1 MPDIKEALR
10 DFVATSNSGKYTDEK
25 TLLSK
30 FPELKG
36 YDVNALRDFV
46 ATSNSGKYKSEDE
59 LFSKFP
65 EFNPAPPP
73 TTEPTSQPR
82 NKVAEMLNQPT
93 SQDIQREKRGIS
105 EVPKEVPSGTKTPQ
119 MGVPVETAKKQVE
132 TEQKQKVKRQEESA
146 FIGVQQDQK
155 AKNLD
160 ANQYFTEKSDNIA
173 NYLNEESKVEYNFLK
188 ALETYG
194 REVDEL
200 TARTQATGNP
210 QTQADLQK
218 AKFNKYKAQVELE
231 KFTKQRNA
239 KIDEQINSLSNMIQ
253 NVQEMGGN
261 DDKIPGMQESI
272 KKLQGEKEN
281 YLQNPDQKIMSVFS
295 ANKQDMDEF
304 KVPGNTPRERVKN
317 YALIVNRQIEEIDEK
332 IKTKFPGEPLEEPS
346 WTGGYKMAT
355 RSPEL
360 EDLWRRKMELIPK
373 MQALAQVALVDRLP
387 QKNTGGF
394 FGAMT
399 DQLKKELL
407 PDKFTQRNLEDMDI
421 QDVGAFI
428 EQNQIAMGLSDEMIK
443 QSALKGTADYQKPTE
458 FFSSEGIGGLF
469 GTSLSLA
476 MPFGIAGKVTKV
488 AKLPKAIQAISTA
501 AQATKYGKHL
511 VPIIKAS
518 EQGIKYAAAE
528 PFIKQEEL
536 KDEAN
541 FLSGFLGAILSKPV
555 EKALSATN
563 IQAMI
568 SKMFGD
574 KAPIV
579 VNQITKF
586 GNRLANS
593 FGEYS
598 SEVGESIGSIVKTY
612 TETKDFAE
620 LKKSL
625 NDQFGSLEPNMELFV
640 GSVVMGFFMGS
651 GTGIGDAAINKS
663 KEIYA
668 AMPPEQQKTA
678 DEILKQFKDDL
689 ETSEVNAKRQEIA
702 EGETAPKVEEITEV
716 DLQNK
721 QAAIEVIQSPTTSI
735 KEKAE
740 AAKVVRDIEAKEREV
755 AITEKA
761 LEKGPLEEGEVV
773 KEEVVD
779 EELNKTPTDT
789 KEEAVVSES
798 ELNKETPTDGN
809 VDADGNIKIKGFR
822 SEFNAPSK
830 FTQKSEGTYI
840 ALDAPFENTGITGE
854 KIADATQTSNVEISI
869 NPEKVF
875 DPERLLDGTKTTEE
889 QKSKVEDA
897 FFEAVKKSGV
907 KGGSKEMAKLRS
919 DVLKSFGYEGEV
931 GAIYPEES
939 KSPRELIVFDKTK
952 ESTPTPPT
960 AQETPILKEE
970 AKIDNKIEETPQKVE
985 EVVSGDV
992 LIESIDKKDENYDS
1006 IEDAVRGKNFIKQK
1020 VSIDEIVAKDK
1031 DLQEYLSDNKPTKG
1045 RKIEKAIIVGDISRG
1060 GETQKGGVIDGFHR
1074 IAQAIANGETEIEA
1088 FVEQSTTPIQNTPP
1102 QTSLSEQKSETKV
1115 ETPKKESLKQQK
1127 PKTKAEIKAEKE
1139 AEIKDRLLDRLA
1151 AYNNLSTYQQNTQKN
1166 RDEIVD
1172 IIGVA
1177 SKYKFTIADANVKST
1192 KQSKKYELFKDGKKQ
1207 TRTKV
1212 ATETTKAT
1220 PEQIK
1225 VAERLIEKD
1234 MVTLWDGSP
1243 YTPHLDAVSYGI
1255 TWQQIRKGEQDI
1267 KAGKVDSVP
1276 ARKLIEALNQI
1287 ESDGIVNIVSGSG
1300 SMMQRDG
1307 YKLSEARQAMR
1318 EIPELTDAD
1327 IEEINA
1333 NEEALAK
1340 EYDEWLSNLTE
1351 EEQLN
1356 ILEENESR
1364 NQSDVGQNVK
1374 SRESQKDVPNEEDG
1388 AGGSAEEKVV
1398 NPLKDVE
1405 STAKA
1410 LDGITTPEL
1419 EETVGT
1425 VYHATLSKFDE
1436 FDESFLGSNTKAESA
1451 KEGFFFAT
1459 NPEVAISYASKANE
1473 KRQNLLEKSEVAQQ
1487 KIIDAIGMDYKDY
1500 NRAKGKYKID
1510 MGSSESEIAKN
1521 QKIIDEAMKDIDA
1534 FDLYDMSFK
1543 YEPIWTENKIS
1554 DSGSLKKVVLEIKNP
1569 LIYDFEGEKYR
1580 DKSFAEIIKEAKA
1593 QGHDG
1598 VILKNTYDGNNP
1610 YANDIKTDIHVVF
1623 NKKQITPAPKAIS
1636 EAYHKAKKD
1645 GSNPKLVK
1653 AVEDAIS
1660 QSQEQALKDTIA
1672 KELNK
1677 SANELGVFK
1686 DIISKLESLKID
1698 TKNTL
1703 SSFGLLPE
1711 TWNTAIDIVIGVV
1724 KLSGAT
1730 AESVRKGIAK
1740 AVEYINSTEDK
1751 DKFQKED
1758 FEAFVFEKL
1767 AEETSATKEPPMTP
1781 KEVDEYQDQK
1791 VKEITSEVPQETT
1804 TDEDKEPRKREKA
1817 LLNRA
1822 FRGVTN
1828 QQMKDAIAKHDL
1840 EYFQE
1845 SWSTAKAIAND
1856 FINEVG
1862 LDNALDA
1869 VRRGMVVGAPAAY
1882 IWSANIDEVGRQIAA
1897 TSDEQ
1902 TIKDLQEIQ
1911 SELLEEFGV
1920 QTKKGGQFIAALRDI
1935 YANSDFGYDTEYQI
1949 KKFKDTNGGEIPKEV
1964 EEKMRKLGKEYDAIK
1979 AKLEETEKKLK
1990 EVEEKQAVV
1999 DIAQDIARKKQIEKQ
2014 QSISEKGRKIAEK
2027 IREGKVSRPS
2037 MFLSSSPAA
2046 IVWDGAVEIAAQTI
2060 YGTSKVIEGI
2070 ALAVKYLKESEWY
2083 SKLNK
2088 DDQDLAEKQLKDYLI
2103 AKTKEAPTVTVTDTG
2118 IQIPHQIIRDYVSQ
2132 GITDIDKLVEAIK
2145 IDLLADEIQVTERQ
2159 IRDAITKYGKTIN
2172 PNKEEIETQIRKM
2185 KRIGRIYS
2193 ALEDIENQKRPLK
2206 SGQQRDKLDAE
2217 ERKLNKELRE
2227 ALKTLPIDA
2236 EAASDQLKTS
2246 LDAVKQRLRNQ
2257 IEDLQK
2263 EIETGEK
2270 RAKSK
2275 GIEYDEDAKAL
2286 VEERDRIK
2294 AIRDE
2299 IFGDKEISL
2308 EEKIKAANKVM
2319 DRAIKNLEEK
2329 IRSGELETEKRT
2341 PLSSPELDA
2350 KREALNKLR
2359 QELKTMREIAGITG
2373 KQRLESAK
2381 KRTIK
2386 QIANLEKRIKE
2397 GDFAKAKKKP
2407 LLSDTELDKIR
2418 AEKIR
2423 IQNEFDKLQYQNELK
2438 NRTKSQKV
2446 YDSLWE
2452 MWNLTRA
2459 LRATGELSPV
2469 LLQGGVYTI
2478 GQSITNPMMAVRAF
2492 AQLFTQGF
2500 SEKKHEAWLR
2510 KVQAQE
2516 FYPRLKQSKLAIT
2529 ETDVKVNAKEE
2540 LFLSG
2545 WVNQIWD
2552 GLGLPLRAFGENPY
2566 KVWEKL
2572 SPPKFFERA
2581 TIAYLNS
2588 IRLEKYLQGE
2598 QMLRAQGIEYNGNE
2612 KQYKAMADVIN
2623 TFTGRGSLGKLE
2635 LVSKPLAAVF
2645 FSPRMWS
2652 SSIQQTI
2659 ALPYFY
2665 AAAGVR
2671 DTPSIGGGRFK
2682 PTVAQKMILMDYM
2695 KYVGLT
2701 AAILM
2706 LVKANEDDDDKEGM
2720 KVEMDPRSSDFGKIK
2735 FGDTRIDPWGGRIQQ
2750 VVLISR
2756 MMTDSI
2762 ITKGEKKTL
2771 GSTPFTPTKGG
2782 LLLKFAQNKL
2792 SPSSAMVAKF
2802 LFSSWKKD
2810 KETDEMIR
2818 VDQYGQ
2824 PIGGPLS
2831 MTTDNLY
2838 PIYWETISELHDEHK
2853 PVVAGFLD
2861 AAAFFGLGIG
2871 VYEDKDKAKKK

>member
-1 MPDIKEALR
+1 MAKKIPCFDNFPILKDKFDKLYNESMSDAEQRAVGLKIALDYHKELH
-10 DFVATSNSGKYTDEK
+10 G
-25 TLLSK
+25 
-30 FPELKG
+30 ELETFK
-36 YDVNALRDFV
+36 VSINK
-46 ATSNSGKYKSEDE
+46 KYKKAPYVQPSVDSE
-59 LFSKFP
+59 
-65 EFNPAPPP
+65 
-73 TTEPTSQPR
+73 
-82 NKVAEMLNQPT
+82 KV
-93 SQDIQREKRGIS
+93 
-105 EVPKEVPSGTKTPQ
+105 
-119 MGVPVETAKKQVE
+119 
-132 TEQKQKVKRQEESA
+132 
-146 FIGVQQDQK
+146 
-155 AKNLD
+155 
-160 ANQYFTEKSDNIA
+160 
-173 NYLNEESKVEYNFLK
+173 
-188 ALETYG
+188 
-194 REVDEL
+194 
-200 TARTQATGNP
+200 
-210 QTQADLQK
+210 
-218 AKFNKYKAQVELE
+218 
-231 KFTKQRNA
+231 
-239 KIDEQINSLSNMIQ
+239 
-253 NVQEMGGN
+253 
-261 DDKIPGMQESI
+261 
-272 KKLQGEKEN
+272 
-281 YLQNPDQKIMSVFS
+281 
-295 ANKQDMDEF
+295 
-304 KVPGNTPRERVKN
+304 
-317 YALIVNRQIEEIDEK
+317 EK
-332 IKTKFPGEPLEEPS
+332 IKQEYDSQIQG
-346 WTGGYKMAT
+346 
-355 RSPEL
+355 
-360 EDLWRRKMELIPK
+360 
-373 MQALAQVALVDRLP
+373 
-387 QKNTGGF
+387 
-394 FGAMT
+394 
-399 DQLKKELL
+399 LK
-407 PDKFTQRNLEDMDI
+407 
-421 QDVGAFI
+421 
-428 EQNQIAMGLSDEMIK
+428 
-443 QSALKGTADYQKPTE
+443 
-458 FFSSEGIGGLF
+458 
-469 GTSLSLA
+469 
-476 MPFGIAGKVTKV
+476 
-488 AKLPKAIQAISTA
+488 
-501 AQATKYGKHL
+501 
-511 VPIIKAS
+511 
-518 EQGIKYAAAE
+518 
-528 PFIKQEEL
+528 
-536 KDEAN
+536 
-541 FLSGFLGAILSKPV
+541 V
-555 EKALSATN
+555 EKA
-563 IQAMI
+563 
-568 SKMFGD
+568 
-574 KAPIV
+574 
-579 VNQITKF
+579 
-586 GNRLANS
+586 
-593 FGEYS
+593 
-598 SEVGESIGSIVKTY
+598 
-612 TETKDFAE
+612 
-620 LKKSL
+620 
-625 NDQFGSLEPNMELFV
+625 
-640 GSVVMGFFMGS
+640 
-651 GTGIGDAAINKS
+651 
-663 KEIYA
+663 
-668 AMPPEQQKTA
+668 
-678 DEILKQFKDDL
+678 
-689 ETSEVNAKRQEIA
+689 
-702 EGETAPKVEEITEV
+702 KVE
-716 DLQNK
+716 
-721 QAAIEVIQSPTTSI
+721 P
-735 KEKAE
+735 
-740 AAKVVRDIEAKEREV
+740 
-755 AITEKA
+755 
-761 LEKGPLEEGEVV
+761 
-773 KEEVVD
+773 
-779 EELNKTPTDT
+779 
-789 KEEAVVSES
+789 
-798 ELNKETPTDGN
+798 
-809 VDADGNIKIKGFR
+809 
-822 SEFNAPSK
+822 
-830 FTQKSEGTYI
+830 
-840 ALDAPFENTGITGE
+840 
-854 KIADATQTSNVEISI
+854 
-869 NPEKVF
+869 
-875 DPERLLDGTKTTEE
+875 
-889 QKSKVEDA
+889 
-897 FFEAVKKSGV
+897 
-907 KGGSKEMAKLRS
+907 
-919 DVLKSFGYEGEV
+919 
-931 GAIYPEES
+931 
-939 KSPRELIVFDKTK
+939 
-952 ESTPTPPT
+952 
-960 AQETPILKEE
+960 
-970 AKIDNKIEETPQKVE
+970 
-985 EVVSGDV
+985 
-992 LIESIDKKDENYDS
+992 
-1006 IEDAVRGKNFIKQK
+1006 
-1020 VSIDEIVAKDK
+1020 
-1031 DLQEYLSDNKPTKG
+1031 
-1045 RKIEKAIIVGDISRG
+1045 
-1060 GETQKGGVIDGFHR
+1060 
-1074 IAQAIANGETEIEA
+1074 
-1088 FVEQSTTPIQNTPP
+1088 
-1102 QTSLSEQKSETKV
+1102 KV
-1115 ETPKKESLKQQK
+1115 ETPKVPQATKTKPFVSKSGNQEVKMDADGEMQVYDKATGKPASGPTRRKVLNEYVEATDFNKGERSVDPPEEFRDKGYSDETIETFIVENSNNPLEVVEVFLRQEPVANRPLSAFAGGSKTDIIANAVDFPKIKRSGFKRFGDKNLINASMAKSYFSNEGIPIDVVAQSISDETGVEITTDDLVEFMVNFPNGQETALRMGDNQAAKAARDRFKELTGLNLTDDLAEKIVDQQK
-1127 PKTKAEIKAEKE
+1127 ALSEKQIQEFIQNEYKELDQLRDEYWATYEDVDSTPEKGGAITPNKPITSAEGKGVSSVESETEVINSIFPNTVVKQKVYHGSENKITGEFKKLNQNIDGFFFSSDIDNAKTYGDEIVEAYVNIQNPLRINAKGLKFTDDIPVTVIASYPGEKPYQTTIKMPMDE
-1139 AEIKDRLLDRLA
+1139 IVSMVKNGKKPNQLVEIKDR
-1151 AYNNLSTYQQNTQKN
+1151 
-1166 RDEIVD
+1166 
-1172 IIGVA
+1172 
-1177 SKYKFTIADANVKST
+1177 
-1192 KQSKKYELFKDGKKQ
+1192 
-1207 TRTKV
+1207 
-1212 ATETTKAT
+1212 
-1220 PEQIK
+1220 
-1225 VAERLIEKD
+1225 
-1234 MVTLWDGSP
+1234 
-1243 YTPHLDAVSYGI
+1243 
-1255 TWQQIRKGEQDI
+1255 
-1267 KAGKVDSVP
+1267 
-1276 ARKLIEALNQI
+1276 
-1287 ESDGIVNIVSGSG
+1287 
-1300 SMMQRDG
+1300 
-1307 YKLSEARQAMR
+1307 
-1318 EIPELTDAD
+1318 
-1327 IEEINA
+1327 
-1333 NEEALAK
+1333 
-1340 EYDEWLSNLTE
+1340 
-1351 EEQLN
+1351 
-1356 ILEENESR
+1356 
-1364 NQSDVGQNVK
+1364 
-1374 SRESQKDVPNEEDG
+1374 
-1388 AGGSAEEKVV
+1388 
-1398 NPLKDVE
+1398 
-1405 STAKA
+1405 
-1410 LDGITTPEL
+1410 
-1419 EETVGT
+1419 
-1425 VYHATLSKFDE
+1425 
-1436 FDESFLGSNTKAESA
+1436 
-1451 KEGFFFAT
+1451 
-1459 NPEVAISYASKANE
+1459 
-1473 KRQNLLEKSEVAQQ
+1473 
-1487 KIIDAIGMDYKDY
+1487 
-1500 NRAKGKYKID
+1500 
-1510 MGSSESEIAKN
+1510 
-1521 QKIIDEAMKDIDA
+1521 
-1534 FDLYDMSFK
+1534 
-1543 YEPIWTENKIS
+1543 
-1554 DSGSLKKVVLEIKNP
+1554 
-1569 LIYDFEGEKYR
+1569 EKY
-1580 DKSFAEIIKEAKA
+1580 
-1593 QGHDG
+1593 DG
-1598 VILKNTYDGNNP
+1598 VIFENIIDPALSSRRDLPQDT
-1610 YANDIKTDIHVVF
+1610 IVVF
-1623 NKKQITPAPKAIS
+1623 DNKQI
-1636 EAYHKAKKD
+1636 
-1645 GSNPKLVK
+1645 VR
-1653 AVEDAIS
+1653 VEDAIS

-1724 KLSGAT
+1724 KVSGAT

-1758 FEAFVFEKL
+1758 FEAFVFGKL
-1767 AEETSATKEPPMTP
+1767 AEETPAIKEPPMTP

-1822 FRGVTN
+1822 FRGITN

-2014 QSISEKGRKIAEK
+2014 QSIKEKTKKIADK
-2027 IREGKVSRPS
+2027 IREGKTARPS
-2037 MFLSSSPAA
+2037 MFLSSSPGA
-2046 IVWDGAVEIAAQTI
+2046 IVWDGALEVAAQTI
-2060 YGTSKVIEGI
+2060 ETTGKV
-2070 ALAVKYLKESEWY
+2070 ADAVAKAVEFIKNSDWYASLSDSDKDNAEKQVKKYLK
-2083 SKLNK
+2083 
-2088 DDQDLAEKQLKDYLI
+2088 DVQ
-2103 AKTKEAPTVTVTDTG
+2103 KEAPTVTVTDTG

-2145 IDLLADEIQVTERQ
+2145 IDLLADEIEVTERQ

-2552 GLGLPLRAFGENPY
+2552 GLGLPLRAFGEKPY

-2665 AAAGVR
+2665 ASAGVR

-2810 KETDEMIR
+2810 KETNEMIR

>member
-1 MPDIKEALR
+1 MPEESRKKLYNAISSQFDLGSFEEFDTKMN
-10 DFVATSNSGKYTDEK
+10 DKTSREKLYKAVSQSFDLGSFDEFETK
-25 TLLSK
+25 IT
-30 FPELKG
+30 P
-36 YDVNALRDFV
+36 
-46 ATSNSGKYKSEDE
+46 T
-59 LFSKFP
+59 
-65 EFNPAPPP
+65 PPP
-73 TTEPTSQPR
+73 TEPPIQKTGTYEPR
-82 NKVAEMLNQPT
+82 NKVAEMLNKPT

-119 MGVPVETAKKQVE
+119 IKIKTEDVERFTENKATESAYIGAKKE
-132 TEQKQKVKRQEESA
+132 AEGK
-146 FIGVQQDQK
+146 GL
-155 AKNLD
+155 KNTLD
-160 ANQYFTEKSDNIA
+160 LFPEKSDNIA
-173 NYLNEESKVEYNFLK
+173 NYLNEESKAEYNFLK

-218 AKFNKYKAQVELE
+218 AKFNKYKTQVELE

-239 KIDEQINSLSNMIQ
+239 KIDEAITLNENLINYLTTQGDS
-253 NVQEMGGN
+253 EE
-261 DDKIPGMQESI
+261 KIADAQKEI
-272 KKLQGEKEN
+272 VRLQSQKEN

-295 ANKQDMDEF
+295 ANKQEMDEF

-332 IKTKFPGEPLEEPS
+332 IKTKFPGEPLEKPS

-360 EDLWRRKMELIPK
+360 EVLWERKMKLTPK
-373 MQALAQVALVDRLP
+373 MQALAQVALVDRMP
-387 QKNTGGF
+387 TKTTGGF
-394 FGAMT
+394 IGSMFDAIS
-399 DQLKKELL
+399 KELL
-407 PDKFTQRNLEDMDI
+407 PDKMTQTNLKDLSI
-421 QDVGAFI
+421 QDVGKII
-428 EQNQIAMGLSDEMIK
+428 EENQIAMGLTDEMIK
-443 QSALKGTADYQKPTE
+443 ESAAKQTKELQTPTE
-458 FFSSEGIGGLF
+458 FFSAEGMGNLF
-469 GTSLSLA
+469 GTSLSMIPAFTL
-476 MPFGIAGKVTKV
+476 GN
-488 AKLPKAIQAISTA
+488 KATA
-501 AQATKYGKHL
+501 AMKIPQMIRMARMASTTTKYGKFL
-511 VPIIKAS
+511 VPTLKAS
-518 EQGIKYAAAE
+518 QQGIEYAMAK
-528 PFIKQEEL
+528 PFLQQEEL

-541 FLSGFLGAILSKPV
+541 FLSGFLGAVMSKPV
-555 EKALSATN
+555 QKALSAKN
-563 IQAMI
+563 IQSMI
-568 SKMFGD
+568 GTLFGD
-574 KAPIV
+574 KAPTV
-579 VNQITKF
+579 VNQLTVL
-586 GNRLANS
+586 GNKVANG
-593 FGEYS
+593 FGEYG
-598 SEVGESIGSIVKTY
+598 SEVGETVGSIAQTY
-612 TETKDFAE
+612 LETENFAE

-668 AMPPEQQKTA
+668 AMPPNQQKTA

-702 EGETAPKVEEITEV
+702 EGETAPKVEEVTEV

-721 QAAIEVIQSPTTSI
+721 QAAIEVIQSPTASI

-773 KEEVVD
+773 KEEVV
-779 EELNKTPTDT
+779 ETP
-789 KEEAVVSES
+789 KEEVVAEEVVSETPMVEETKVG
-798 ELNKETPTDGN
+798 ELVVTDEVKDIKDEVTDEKIGEKKYQKFN
-809 VDADGNIKIKGFR
+809 IDFEDGARAFGTIENGVASISGI
-822 SEFNAPSK
+822 NAPKAKGSVIK
-830 FTQKSEGTYI
+830 PK
-840 ALDAPFENTGITGE
+840 
-854 KIADATQTSNVEISI
+854 
-869 NPEKVF
+869 
-875 DPERLLDGTKTTEE
+875 RGTKTYERVI
-889 QKSKVEDA
+889 SKLKE
-897 FFEAVKKSGV
+897 SGV
-907 KGGSKEMAKLRS
+907 KTISVKLQSTDSEKAIDKLVEKGVLTNPRDIMGGSFNQR
-919 DVLKSFGYEGEV
+919 
-931 GAIYPEES
+931 PTT
-939 KSPRELIVFDKTK
+939 FDI
-952 ESTPTPPT
+952 ST
-960 AQETPILKEE
+960 QETPILKEE
-970 AKIDNKIEETPQKVE
+970 AKIEDKIEETPQKVE
-985 EVVSGDV
+985 EGKVAKTNNINGYEFTNTPSLKDV
-992 LIESIDKKDENYDS
+992 IVKTVPQENLVTIESDIFLTEN
-1006 IEDAVRGKNFIKQK
+1006 KNSLAEGVKNEGGGWYSMKQNAGAE
-1020 VSIDEIVAKDK
+1020 VFLYNDI
-1031 DLQEYLSDNKPTKG
+1031 TKEG
-1045 RKIEKAIIVGDISRG
+1045 VVLTEK
-1060 GETQKGGVIDGFHR
+1060 KGGTMGIVVQDFINNNSR
-1074 IAQAIANGETEIEA
+1074 EA
-1088 FVEQSTTPIQNTPP
+1088 STPIQNTPS

-1115 ETPKKESLKQQK
+1115 ETPKKESLKPQK

-1276 ARKLIEALNQI
+1276 ARKLIEVLNQI

-1340 EYDEWLSNLTE
+1340 EYDEWFNNLTE

-1364 NQSDVGQNVK
+1364 NQSDVGQNVE

-1388 AGGSAEEKVV
+1388 AGGSAEEK
-1398 NPLKDVE
+1398 
-1405 STAKA
+1405 
-1410 LDGITTPEL
+1410 
-1419 EETVGT
+1419 GT
-1425 VYHATLSKFDE
+1425 
-1436 FDESFLGSNTKAESA
+1436 
-1451 KEGFFFAT
+1451 
-1459 NPEVAISYASKANE
+1459 
-1473 KRQNLLEKSEVAQQ
+1473 
-1487 KIIDAIGMDYKDY
+1487 ID
-1500 NRAKGKYKID
+1500 
-1510 MGSSESEIAKN
+1510 S
-1521 QKIIDEAMKDIDA
+1521 
-1534 FDLYDMSFK
+1534 
-1543 YEPIWTENKIS
+1543 
-1554 DSGSLKKVVLEIKNP
+1554 
-1569 LIYDFEGEKYR
+1569 
-1580 DKSFAEIIKEAKA
+1580 
-1593 QGHDG
+1593 
-1598 VILKNTYDGNNP
+1598 
-1610 YANDIKTDIHVVF
+1610 
-1623 NKKQITPAPKAIS
+1623 
-1636 EAYHKAKKD
+1636 
-1645 GSNPKLVK
+1645 
-1653 AVEDAIS
+1653 
-1660 QSQEQALKDTIA
+1660 
-1672 KELNK
+1672 
-1677 SANELGVFK
+1677 
-1686 DIISKLESLKID
+1686 IISKLESLKID

-1724 KLSGAT
+1724 KVSGAT

-1740 AVEYINSTEDK
+1740 AIEYINSTEDK

-1767 AEETSATKEPPMTP
+1767 AEETPATKEPPMTP

-1845 SWSTAKAIAND
+1845 SWSTSKAIAND

-2014 QSISEKGRKIAEK
+2014 QSIKEKTKKIADK
-2027 IREGKVSRPS
+2027 IREGKTARPS
-2037 MFLSSSPAA
+2037 MFLSSSPGA
-2046 IVWDGAVEIAAQTI
+2046 IVWDGALEVAAQTI
-2060 YGTSKVIEGI
+2060 ETTGKV
-2070 ALAVKYLKESEWY
+2070 ADAVAKAVEFIKNSDWYASLSDSDKDNAEKQVKKYLK
-2083 SKLNK
+2083 
-2088 DDQDLAEKQLKDYLI
+2088 DVQ
-2103 AKTKEAPTVTVTDTG
+2103 KEAPTVTVTDTG

-2145 IDLLADEIQVTERQ
+2145 IDLLADEIEVTERQ

-2350 KREALNKLR
+2350 KKEALNKLR

-2552 GLGLPLRAFGENPY
+2552 GLGLPLRAFGEKPY

-2810 KETDEMIR
+2810 KETNEMIR